1 MVLAKHKNSNV
12 YKILRLLNIDVK
24 DLINEVVSEYK
35 DKNSIRYSQEMLDS
49 IVASDS
55 LKEIIMKASIEA
67 INMKNEL
74 IESQHILLAL
84 SKEDSTLGKKIKIK
98 G

>member
-1 MVLAKHKNSNV
+1 MLAKHKNSNV